1 VGTHCSSQT
10 ILARDP
16 RRLPCPS
23 VRNCIRSHH
32 IPLAFCLRVTMI
44 HTFVEPPAEYYFPE
58 EAANP
63 APQVQ
68 TALEKTRMCLYFLQ
82 GRCKYTDCS
91 FAHSHD
97 ELKQAPSNLR
107 KTKMCELFLAGC
119 CPNETECNF
128 AHSMEEL
135 KVRSKR
141 SMSSSLSPTFA
152 ITSLNSQSFEL
163 PAQPAVTPKSSH
175 QVQSSAN
182 SEFCARTI
190 LSMLIKMQPEAAVA
204 FLSNPECKLMLERL
218 LEEEA
223 SSSVPVPPPAPFGP
237 GCISTPSSS
246 SQSVGILTPQLG
258 RDSISSFFL
267 DESMPPGITTRSSS
281 TPFDIHHP
289 H

>member
-1 VGTHCSSQT
+1 
-10 ILARDP
+10 
-16 RRLPCPS
+16 
-23 VRNCIRSHH
+23 
-32 IPLAFCLRVTMI
+32 
-44 HTFVEPPAEYYFPE
+44 
-58 EAANP
+58 
-63 APQVQ
+63 
-68 TALEKTRMCLYFLQ
+68 MCLYYLQ

-119 CPNETECNF
+119 CPNEVDCNF
-128 AHSMEEL
+128 AHSMDEL

-152 ITSLNSQSFEL
+152 TASLSSHSLEL
-163 PAQPAVTPKSSH
+163 NAPPAVTPQPSNNSTSSP
-175 QVQSSAN
+175 N

-218 LEEEA
+218 LEEKT
-223 SSSVPVPPPAPFGP
+223 SSSVTAQPSGSYGSGLIP
-237 GCISTPSSS
+237 TPTSSI
-246 SQSVGILTPQLG
+246 QSGGIMTPQLG

-267 DESMPPGITTRSSS
+267 DESMPPGISTRSSS
-281 TPFDIHHP
+281 TPFDIHP
-289 H
+289 Y